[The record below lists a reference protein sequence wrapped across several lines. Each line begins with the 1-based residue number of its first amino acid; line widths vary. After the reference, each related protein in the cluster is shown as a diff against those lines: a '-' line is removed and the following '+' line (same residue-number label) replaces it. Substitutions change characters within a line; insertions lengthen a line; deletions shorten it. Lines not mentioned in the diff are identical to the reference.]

1 AYPAWQEGNTYTAG
15 TYVS

>member
-15 TYVS
+15 TFVS